1 MHVCIYLGTY
11 INTCITYTALVL
23 YVSVSFIK
31 VHLSIDLL
39 SLMGAYVDMH
49 VKIYVKLHIT
59 RCSVPMYVCDYFLP
73 VTVTDVIVAVVA
85 TVINGQGPA
94 VIVP

>member
-1 MHVCIYLGTY
+1 MYAFTWVRTY

-23 YVSVSFIK
+23 YVSISSTK

-59 RCSVPMYVCDYFLP
+59 RCSVPMYVRDFTSYQL
-73 VTVTDVIVAVVA
+73 
-85 TVINGQGPA
+85 Q
-94 VIVP
+94 